1 MLHVRRLSTFAKKC
15 ASLSPKP
22 LKIGDALCVG
32 TFAGTVMKE
41 KHIRHSTWLREST
54 IDKVKVLFRTDHC
67 RNQSEFIEKA
77 ILYYVGYLE
86 SERNTDYLSPTIM
99 SSVRAASNANTTRIT
114 RILFKLAV
122 ETAVMNNLIAASIQ
136 FDPSEYNTLRRESE
150 RQVRRLNGDFS
161 MTDALKWQRKLTDD
175 DQSDS

>member
-1 MLHVRRLSTFAKKC
+1 MR
-15 ASLSPKP
+15 
-22 LKIGDALCVG
+22 GDLCVG
-32 TFAGTVMKE
+32 TSAETAMNE

-54 IDKVKVLFRTDHC
+54 IEKVKVLFKTDHC

-122 ETAVMNNLIAASIQ
+122 ETAVMNNLIAATVQ
-136 FDPSEYNTLRRESE
+136 FDPEQYNTLRRESE
-150 RQVRRLNGDFS
+150 REVRRTNGDFG
-161 MTDALKWQRKLTDD
+161 MTDALKWQMKLKNDEPFD
-175 DQSDS
+175 